1 MASSFELKKKFF
13 EHEQTEFLA
22 AIPFKHGTVQSI
34 FETLKDEEKRG
45 RREGRVAKGGR
56 ELYRDCFD
64 GLIREPNGKLQ
75 RPTLACWVRFIFFS

>member
-1 MASSFELKKKFF
+1 MKSLKKIFQISNVSTN
-13 EHEQTEFLA
+13 ETEFLV
-22 AIPFKHGTVQSI
+22 AIPFKYGTVQSI
-34 FETLKDEEKRG
+34 FESLKDEEKG
-45 RREGRVAKGGR
+45 GVAKGGR